1 MIDTRALYAIFK
13 SIIADKAKEQHKPSL
28 SNMESMKAYQQATGS
43 TQMASFKVGN
53 DYQAC
58 GAIDYV

>member
-1 MIDTRALYAIFK
+1 MFDTAAFYSIFK
-13 SIIADKAKEQHKPSL
+13 SIIADKAKEQHKPTL
-28 SNMESMKAYQQATGS
+28 SNLESMKAYQQATGN
-43 TQMASFKVGN
+43 TQKASFKVGN

>member
-13 SIIADKAKEQHKPSL
+13 SIIADKAKAKHKPSL
-28 SNMESMKAYQQATGS
+28 SSLESMKAYQQATKATGK
-43 TQMASFKVGN
+43 ASFGTH
-53 DYQAC
+53 QA

>member
-1 MIDTRALYAIFK
+1 MIDSKAIYAIFK

-28 SNMESMKAYQQATGS
+28 SNLESMKAYQQATGS
-43 TQMASFKVGN
+43 TQKASFN
-53 DYQAC
+53 INQAC